1 MPKNERRGSSDAAPA
16 VAEALAAAG
25 TSLMPA
31 AGSSED
37 AALQQYAGT
46 IPMLQEPVQGEA
58 PVKAVGA
65 RVELQNLEGD
75 ESLNGST
82 GLCQEIDAATGRFV
96 VKVPIIRDG
105 KHVDDRTIRVCG
117 RHLLVG
123 EKKQPPNEPEGYD
136 LAERRRTL
144 PRLRRAADDRQAL
157 SQVHAVQGHAVH
169 KASCAADGVLP
180 SVAVLRDAD
189 EAKLANLLD
198 EFGAADAEL
207 SSMMYGKLI
216 FVAPDGS
223 PKSLGA
229 MHTFTKAG
237 GVGALV
243 RSMTAMLDSL
253 EREKARPSAAGQP
266 AGGGQLREFMALGEA
281 LPKGCRA
288 IANVA
293 ACAVSG
299 LTACFVALREA
310 DAMAVIERALAFPR
324 HSKLADEALMALA
337 NMVCRDAAR
346 LEEAH
351 RRGLPA
357 LVATSM
363 LAAEPA
369 EVGRLMAG
377 TRVLTSMW
385 LHTDRSDPPAYP
397 LRAAVNTADGQA
409 ALKRAL
415 DAAPPAGNARLQSL
429 ADKMKAMIA
438 RLNPLS
444 S

>member
-1 MPKNERRGSSDAAPA
+1 
-16 VAEALAAAG
+16 
-25 TSLMPA
+25 MPA
-31 AGSSED
+31 AGSSEK
-37 AALQQYAGT
+37 ALQQEYTGT
-46 IPMLQEPVQGEA
+46 IPMLQALEVQPVQGEA

-105 KHVDDRTIRVCG
+105 KHVDDRTIRVRG

-136 LAERRRTL
+136 LAERLVERCHGCGARPTIGK
-144 PRLRRAADDRQAL
+144 PFPKCTRCKVTRYR
-157 SQVHAVQGHAVH
+157 GH

-377 TRVLTSMW
+377 TRVLTSLW
-385 LHTDRSDPPAYP
+385 HHTDRSDPPAYP